1 MNLTFSGNRA
11 LVLGGTCE
19 LALALAG
26 AMIESSLFPILTYRD
41 DRGLSRIRKTL
52 QPFEGRYETYYL
64 NFGDRDSLD
73 SLFSYIGD
81 HLDFM
86 VDFAQGNYESL
97 IASADE
103 DSVYR
108 YFTENISFRA
118 EALKMAGRTM
128 LKKRKG
134 RLVFISS
141 TAAQMPNPGQGFY
154 AAAKLASEAL
164 YQNMGLELGERGV
177 TAVILRPGYI
187 DAGRGSIY
195 LHGKGGET
203 LDTVPIKRAI
213 TRDEIAQT
221 ILFLLSD
228 SAAGINATGISMDG
242 GLTSG
247 K

>member
-1 MNLTFSGNRA
+1 
-11 LVLGGTCE
+11 
-19 LALALAG
+19 
-26 AMIESSLFPILTYRD
+26 MIESSLFPILTYRD

-81 HLDFM
+81 NLDFM

-118 EALKMAGRTM
+118 EALKIAGRTM

-134 RLVFISS
+134 RIVFISS
-141 TAAQMPNPGQGFY
+141 AAAQRPNPGQGFY

-164 YQNMGLELGERGV
+164 YRNMGLELGERGV
-177 TAVILRPGYI
+177 TTVILRPGYV

-195 LHGKGGET
+195 IQGQEGKS
-203 LDTVPIKRAI
+203 LQTVPIKRAI
-213 TRDEIAQT
+213 TWDEIAQT

-228 SAAGINATGISMDG
+228 SAAGINATEISMDG